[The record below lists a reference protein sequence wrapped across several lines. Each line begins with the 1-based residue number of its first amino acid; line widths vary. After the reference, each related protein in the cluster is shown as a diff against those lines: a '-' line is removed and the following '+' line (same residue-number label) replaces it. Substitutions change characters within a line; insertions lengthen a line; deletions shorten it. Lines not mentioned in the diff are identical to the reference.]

1 MLENVMKKIAL
12 AAAIAAASV
21 TPVLANDAKPADDL
35 TILSSQGA
43 PIAGGILGG
52 ASITTVVT
60 VATLSLVTLTVAG
73 ASSGTG
79 TN

>member
-1 MLENVMKKIAL
+1 MKKIAL

-21 TPVLANDAKPADDL
+21 TPVLANDAPPADDL

-43 PIAGGILGG
+43 PIAGGFLGG
-52 ASITTVVT
+52 ASITTIVT
-60 VATLSLVTLTVAG
+60 LATFSLVTLTVAG

>member
-1 MLENVMKKIAL
+1 MKKIAL
-12 AAAIAAASV
+12 AAAIAAATV
-21 TPVLANDAKPADDL
+21 TPVLANDANTTDDL
-35 TILSSQGA
+35 TILSSQGT

-52 ASITTVVT
+52 ATVTTVVT

-73 ASSGTG
+73 ASSGTS

>member
-1 MLENVMKKIAL
+1 MKKFAL

-21 TPVLANDAKPADDL
+21 TPALANETTPAQDDL
-35 TILSSQGA
+35 TILSTQGV
-43 PIAGGILGG
+43 PLAGALGG
-52 ASITTVVT
+52 VGVGGALAISTLILTAAS
-60 VATLSLVTLTVAG
+60 VAG

>member
-1 MLENVMKKIAL
+1 MKKIAL

-21 TPVLANDAKPADDL
+21 TPVLANDATTADDL
-35 TILSSQGA
+35 TILSTQGA

-52 ASITTVVT
+52 ATIPTIVT
-60 VATLSLVTLTVAG
+60 LTTLSFVTLTVAG